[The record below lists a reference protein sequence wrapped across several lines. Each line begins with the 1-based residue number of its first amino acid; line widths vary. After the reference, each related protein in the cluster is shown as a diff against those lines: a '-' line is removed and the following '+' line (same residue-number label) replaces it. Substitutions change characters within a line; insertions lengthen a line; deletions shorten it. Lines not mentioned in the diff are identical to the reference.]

1 MILGIE
7 ASNIQSGGGLT
18 HLREILRNGDPLKY
32 GFTKVV
38 IWSKDQT
45 LNLLEDKP
53 WLEKRTRTMMNK
65 SLFHSFF
72 FQMFVLTG
80 LARKEKVDVL
90 FVPGGTFLGSFS
102 NIVSMSQ
109 NMLPFESEESQRF
122 KSLTSRLRFSILRY
136 TQSYTFKKSRGVIF
150 LTDYARNY
158 VENTIRL
165 SGVKKKISHGIGF
178 RFVHAPKQQK
188 AISEYSFEHP
198 FKLLYVSIV
207 TMYKHQWNVAEAVLR
222 LREEGFAVQLDLV
235 GAKVNE
241 AYSKLES
248 VLINDKHGVVNYR
261 GLVPYDELDRVY
273 KEADGFVFAS
283 SCENQPIILLEAMS
297 AGLPIACSN
306 KGPMPEVL
314 KENGF
319 YFNPLDVDSIYQ
331 TLKEFLINKDLRK
344 KYAEQSY
351 NTAIG
356 YTWQNCS
363 NNTFEFLAE
372 IANESNIKKST
383 KPKKL

>member
-18 HLREILRNGDPLKY
+18 HLREILKHGDPLKS

-38 IWSKDQT
+38 IWSKGQT

-53 WLEKRTRTMMNK
+53 WLEKRTHTMMNK

-102 NIVSMSQ
+102 NIVSMCR
-109 NMLPFESEESQRF
+109 NMLPFEKEEASRF
-122 KSLTSRLRFSILRY
+122 RSFTTRLRFTILRL
-136 TQSYTFKKSRGVIF
+136 TQSFTFRKSKGVIF
-150 LTDYARNY
+150 LTEYAHNYIENY
-158 VENTIRL
+158 VHIN
-165 SGVKKKISHGIGF
+165 GVMKKIPHGVGLQF
-178 RFVHAPKQQK
+178 MHVPKLQK

-207 TMYKHQWNVAEAVLR
+207 TMYKHQWNVAEAVLK

-235 GAKVNE
+235 GAKMDE
-241 AYSKLES
+241 AFSRLES
-248 VLINDKHGVVNYR
+248 VLVNDKHGVVNYK
-261 GLVPYDELDRVY
+261 GLVPYDELDKVY
-273 KEADGFVFAS
+273 KDADGFVFAS
-283 SCENQPIILLEAMS
+283 SCENQPNILLEAAS

-319 YFNPLDVDSIYQ
+319 YFNPLDADSIYS
-331 TLKEFLINKDLRK
+331 TLKEFLLNKELRQQ
-344 KYAEQSY
+344 YAEQAY
-351 NTAIG
+351 NAAVG

-363 NNTFEFLAE
+363 DNTFEFLAE
-372 IANESNIKKST
+372 IGRKG
-383 KPKKL
+383 

>member
-1 MILGIE
+1 MVLGIE
-7 ASNIQSGGGLT
+7 ASNIQTGGGLT
-18 HLREILRNGDPLKY
+18 HLREIISYADPEKH

-38 IWSKDQT
+38 IWAKHQT

-53 WLEKRTRTMMNK
+53 WLVKHTHQMMNK
-65 SLFHSFF
+65 SMFHSFF
-72 FQMFVLTG
+72 FQMFVLTS

-109 NMLPFESEESQRF
+109 NMLPFEREESQRF
-122 KSLTSRLRFSILRY
+122 RSLTSRLRFSILRL
-136 TQSYTFKKSRGVIF
+136 TQSHTFRKSKGVVF
-150 LTDYARNY
+150 LTDYARSY
-158 VENTIRL
+158 IENTIRL
-165 SGVKKKISHGIGF
+165 DGVKEKISHGIGL
-178 RFVHAPKQQK
+178 RFVHPPKQQK
-188 AISEYSFEHP
+188 TISEYSLEHP

-207 TMYKHQWNVAEAVLR
+207 TVYKHQWNVAEAVLR
-222 LREEGFAVQLDLV
+222 LREEGFAVELDLV
-235 GAKVNE
+235 GAKMDE

-248 VLINDKHGVVNYR
+248 VLINDKHNVVSYR

-319 YFNPLDVDSIYQ
+319 YFNPLDADSIYH
-331 TLKEFLINKDLRK
+331 TLKEFLLNKELRQQ
-344 KYAEQSY
+344 YAEQAY
-351 NTAIG
+351 NSAVG

-363 NNTFEFLAE
+363 DETFEFLAE
-372 IANESNIKKST
+372 MGRK
-383 KPKKL
+383 

>member
-18 HLREILRNGDPLKY
+18 HLREIIRHADPENH
-32 GFTKVV
+32 GFTKVL
-38 IWSKDQT
+38 IWSKEHT

-53 WLEKRTRTMMNK
+53 WLVKHTHPMMNR
-65 SLFHSFF
+65 SLLHSFL

-109 NMLPFESEESQRF
+109 NMLPFEKEEALRF
-122 KSLTSRLRFSILRY
+122 RSFTTRLRFAILRL
-136 TQSYTFKKSRGVIF
+136 TQSYTFKKSKGVIF
-150 LTDYARNY
+150 LTDYARRY
-158 VENTIRL
+158 IENTIRIN
-165 SGVKKKISHGIGF
+165 GFKKKISHGIGF
-178 RFVHAPKQQK
+178 RFMHPPKKQK
-188 AISEYSFEHP
+188 TILEYSFEHP

-235 GAKVNE
+235 GAKVDE
-241 AYSKLES
+241 AYSKLDR
-248 VLINDKHGVVNYR
+248 VLINDKHGVVKYR
-261 GLVPYDELDRVY
+261 GLVPYEELDKVY
-273 KEADGFVFAS
+273 KEVDGFVFAS
-283 SCENQPIILLEAMS
+283 SCENQPIIMLEAMS

-319 YFNPLDVDSIYQ
+319 YFNPLDADSIYR
-331 TLKEFLINKDLRK
+331 TLKEFLLNKELRQQ
-344 KYAEQSY
+344 YAEQAY
-351 NTAIG
+351 TAAVG
-356 YTWQNCS
+356 FTWKNCS
-363 NNTFEFLAE
+363 DNTFEFLAE
-372 IANESNIKKST
+372 MG
-383 KPKKL
+383 

>member
-18 HLREILRNGDPLKY
+18 HLREIINHADPAEY
-32 GFTKVV
+32 GFSKMV
-38 IWSKDQT
+38 IWSKDHT
-45 LNLLEDKP
+45 LSLLEDKP
-53 WLEKRTRTMMNK
+53 WLEKRTHTMMNK

-80 LARKEKVDVL
+80 LARKEKIDVL

-136 TQSYTFKKSRGVIF
+136 TQSYTFKKSKGVIF

-165 SGVKKKISHGIGF
+165 SSVKKKISHGIGF
-178 RFVHAPKQQK
+178 RFVHTPKQQK

-207 TMYKHQWNVAEAVLR
+207 TVYKHQWNVAEAVLR

-235 GAKVNE
+235 GARMDE
-241 AYSKLES
+241 AFSKLES
-248 VLINDKHGVVNYR
+248 VLINDKHGIVNYR
-261 GLVPYDELDRVY
+261 GLVPYDELDWVY

-306 KGPMPEVL
+306 MGPMPEVL

-319 YFNPLDVDSIYQ
+319 YFNPLDTDSIYR
-331 TLKEFLINKDLRK
+331 TLKEFLLNKELRQQ
-344 KYAEQSY
+344 YAVHAY
-351 NTAIG
+351 NDAVG

-363 NNTFEFLAE
+363 DNTFEFLAE
-372 IANESNIKKST
+372 IVKKKAKT
-383 KPKKL
+383 NK

>member
-18 HLREILRNGDPLKY
+18 HLREIINHADPAEY
-32 GFTKVV
+32 GLSKVV
-38 IWSKDQT
+38 IWSKEHT

-53 WLEKRTRTMMNK
+53 WLEKRTHKMMNK
-65 SLFHSFF
+65 TLFHSFF

-102 NIVSMSQ
+102 NLVSMSQ
-109 NMLPFESEESQRF
+109 NMLPFEKEEASRF
-122 KSLTSRLRFSILRY
+122 RSFTTRLRFAILRL
-136 TQSYTFKKSRGVIF
+136 TQSYTFKKSKGVIF

-158 VENTIRL
+158 IENTIRL
-165 SGVKKKISHGIGF
+165 NGFKKKISHGIGF
-178 RFVHAPKQQK
+178 RFVHPPKQQK
-188 AISEYSFEHP
+188 AISEYSVESP
-198 FKLLYVSIV
+198 FKLLYVSII

-235 GAKVNE
+235 GAKMDE
-241 AYSKLES
+241 AYNKLDS
-248 VLINDKHGVVNYR
+248 VLINDKHGVVKYR
-261 GLVPYDELDRVY
+261 GLIPYDELDRVY

-319 YFNPLDVDSIYQ
+319 YFNPLDADSIYHN
-331 TLKEFLINKDLRK
+331 LKEFLLNKELRQQ
-344 KYAEQSY
+344 YAEEAY
-351 NTAIG
+351 NSAVG
-356 YTWQNCS
+356 YTWKNCS
-363 NNTFEFLAE
+363 EETFEFLAE
-372 IANESNIKKST
+372 MGRKG
-383 KPKKL
+383 